1 MRIIWD
7 SSNLLVEEYIRGC
20 LLVSERVQYEAYLF
34 TLPDHSY
41 TDCHDYTHPG
51 YSALSQATQLLFNDI
66 CNEYIHVWHSTTAI
80 AVTYRGLILILLRFS
95 R

>member
-1 MRIIWD
+1 MSPI
-7 SSNLLVEEYIRGC
+7 
-20 LLVSERVQYEAYLF
+20 VSERVQYEAYLF

-80 AVTYRGLILILLRFS
+80 AATYRDLILILLFCDFIDKVLFHLYADLL
-95 R
+95 